1 MTTALSSVSAA
12 SPGALQAELQ
22 KAQHE
27 LSNCVNCDSAK
38 TSSGQAKIATLQAQV
53 QGIEQRIE
61 KAKQADP
68 PAQAAAAAA
77 TVAPPLSSLGNF
89 LDIYA

>member
-1 MTTALSSVSAA
+1 MTSAIA
-12 SPGALQAELQ
+12 PISAVPSGALQAELQ

-38 TSSGQAKIATLQAQV
+38 TTSGQAKIATLAAQV

-61 KAKQADP
+61 KARQA
-68 PAQAAAAAA
+68 PAGDAAAAAPA
-77 TVAPPLSSLGNF
+77 AANALSPLGNF
-89 LDIYA
+89 VDVYA